1 MSAQAPRPRLLLLPK
16 SSDLIRT
23 YAWDQDHLHREVLV
37 PWPPQRILS
46 LCPSQTETLADLGL
60 SSRLVGVTRYCIH
73 PRDSLKDIARVGGTK
88 KVDFD
93 LIGRLEPDLIIA
105 EKEENPREMVEEL
118 QKIAPVYVTDVVDR
132 SSAFRMIL
140 DLGRLTAT
148 EGQAARILREIEGKW
163 SLLEPIQK
171 PLRVAYL
178 IWRKPWMGVGAGT
191 YIGSLLREVG
201 FTNVLECTSSRY
213 PEVSESELQAA
224 DPELVLLSSEPYPF
238 AEKHIAE
245 IQALL
250 PRARILLVD
259 GEAWSWYGSRMRKF
273 PAEILALSSR
283 L

>member
-1 MSAQAPRPRLLLLPK
+1 MSARAPRPRLLLPPK

-37 PWPPQRILS
+37 PWAPQRILS

-118 QKIAPVYVTDVVDR
+118 QKIAPVYVTDVV
-132 SSAFRMIL
+132 
-140 DLGRLTAT
+140 GRLTAT

-273 PAEILALSSR
+273 PADILALSSR